1 MSRNSFSYRLE
12 NLKKAFVDQITP
24 CIMDG
29 MMSIY
34 EECVAINNSKTNV
47 NATFKEIL
55 DQIPGWKSDILDG
68 ENNRILMCIKSAD
81 KLFKNILKHDYI
93 LWDIESS
100 DYPQFDKFIHDCYR
114 ECSKEFYNHS
124 NLWINYN
131 YENQRSIHNGVN
143 DCIYR
148 TLRKYIPLE
157 KQIEN
162 RTITNSFFSDE
173 DEMTS
178 ESASESESSDETQ
191 RGGKSESYKK
201 RDETEEYNHKK
212 IAKVLASNFHVSDKN
227 IQGVN
232 SE

>member
-1 MSRNSFSYRLE
+1 M
-12 NLKKAFVDQITP
+12 
-24 CIMDG
+24 
-29 MMSIY
+29 
-34 EECVAINNSKTNV
+34 CV
-47 NATFKEIL
+47 
-55 DQIPGWKSDILDG
+55 
-68 ENNRILMCIKSAD
+68 KSAD

-131 YENQRSIHNGVN
+131 YENQRSIHQGIN

-162 RTITNSFFSDE
+162 RTITNSFFSE
-173 DEMTS
+173 GEEEETS
-178 ESASESESSDETQ
+178 ESASESESSEETQ
-191 RGGKSESYKK
+191 RGGNKESN
-201 RDETEEYNHKK
+201 RDDTEEYNHKK
-212 IAKVLASNFHVSDKN
+212 IAKVLASNFQVSEKN

>member
-1 MSRNSFSYRLE
+1 ME
-12 NLKKAFVDQITP
+12 
-24 CIMDG
+24 
-29 MMSIY
+29 
-34 EECVAINNSKTNV
+34 
-47 NATFKEIL
+47 
-55 DQIPGWKSDILDG
+55 SDILDG
-68 ENNRILMCIKSAD
+68 ENNRILMCVKSAD

-131 YENQRSIHNGVN
+131 YDNQRSIHNGVS
-143 DCIYR
+143 DSIHR

-162 RTITNSFFSDE
+162 RTITNSFFSDD

-178 ESASESESSDETQ
+178 ESVSESSDETQ
-191 RGGKSESYKK
+191 RGGKSESDIKK
-201 RDETEEYNHKK
+201 DETEEYNHKK
-212 IAKVLASNFHVSDKN
+212 IAQVLASNFHVSDKN
-227 IQGVN
+227 LQGVN
-232 SE
+232 SD